1 MRTPPRV
8 MPALITPF
16 DKRGDIDL
24 TAHRHN
30 LAALAGHGIEGF
42 LIAGSTGEGSTIEPG
57 ERATLLTELWA
68 TLGAKPFAMV
78 GIWAESV
85 RMALTQVGESADA
98 GADAVL
104 VVTPTTFARRT
115 TAAQEAYF
123 TAVADASPI
132 PVLLYSV
139 PPNAGYALAEDV
151 TSRLAIHPNIVGMKD
166 SGGDA
171 VRIQRIL
178 TAAPEDFILFN
189 GATASLSLAM
199 AAGAYGAITASANYM
214 PRPILEMV
222 ATARRSTAK
231 SLALQGRLTAV
242 SSVVESPGIP
252 GVKAAASGAGLQAG
266 LPRAPLAAVDRKTA
280 TRVLEAAGRI

>member
-1 MRTPPRV
+1 

-24 TAHRHN
+24 AAHRHN
-30 LAALAGHGIEGF
+30 LSALAAQGIEGF

-57 ERATLLTELWA
+57 ERAALLTELWA

-85 RMALTQVGESADA
+85 RMALTQISESAEA

-104 VVTPTTFARRT
+104 VVTPTTFARRS

-139 PPNAGYALAEDV
+139 PPNTGYALAEDV
-151 TSRLAIHPNIVGMKD
+151 TARLAGHPNIVGMKD

-178 TAAPEDFILFN
+178 TAAPEDFIMFN
-189 GATASLSLAM
+189 GATASLSLAV
-199 AAGAYGAITASANYM
+199 AAGAFGAITASANYM
-214 PRPILEMV
+214 PGPILEMV

-231 SLALQGRLTAV
+231 GLALQAHLTAT
-242 SSVVESPGIP
+242 SAIVEAPGIP
-252 GVKAAASGAGLQAG
+252 GVKAAAGGTGLQPG
-266 LPRAPLAAVDRKTA
+266 HPRAPLSAVDKKTATIVLGAVDR
-280 TRVLEAAGRI
+280 I

>member
-1 MRTPPRV
+1 

-16 DKRGDIDL
+16 DQRGEIDF

-30 LAALAGHGIEGF
+30 LGVLSAVGIQGF

-57 ERATLLTELWA
+57 ERASLLSALWE
-68 TLGAKPFAMV
+68 TLGARPFAMV

-85 RMALTQVGESADA
+85 RMAMTQIAESAEA

-104 VVTPTTFARRT
+104 VVTPTTFARRS

-123 TAVADASPI
+123 STVADASPI

-139 PPNAGYALAEDV
+139 PPNTGYGLDEAV
-151 TSRLAIHPNIVGMKD
+151 TARLAAHPNIVGMKD

-171 VRIQRIL
+171 VRIQRII
-178 TAAPEDFILFN
+178 TAAPDDFILFN

-199 AAGAYGAITASANYM
+199 VAGAYGGITASANYM
-214 PRPILEMV
+214 PRALAEMV
-222 ATARRSTAK
+222 TNARRSSTKAV
-231 SLALQGRLTAV
+231 ALQAGLTAV
-242 SSVVESPGIP
+242 SSVVEAPGIP
-252 GVKAAASGAGLQAG
+252 GVKAASAAAGLTPG
-266 LPRAPLAAVDRKTA
+266 IPRAPLAALDKKTTA
-280 TRVLEAAGRI
+280 SVQEAIAGI

>member
-1 MRTPPRV
+1 

-123 TAVADASPI
+123 TAVADASPV

-139 PPNAGYALAEDV
+139 PPNTGYALAEDV

-214 PRPILEMV
+214 PGPILEMV

-252 GVKAAASGAGLQAG
+252 GVKAAAAGAGLQAG
-266 LPRAPLAAVDRKTA
+266 VPRAPLSAVDRKTA